1 MQPPSRCARSQ
12 RHHAPL
18 SLPQRSHRVARLP
31 PDARGLTSES
41 PRARRSFVRVQSTLH
56 PLSFVCKF
64 ITPAFAE
71 RATLQR
77 TQITLICPR
86 AKRRRETRE
95 HLADLSNLSIA
106 HDEAL

>member
-1 MQPPSRCARSQ
+1 MQPSRCARSQ
-12 RHHAPL
+12 RRHAPT
-18 SLPQRSHRVARLP
+18 SLPHQSHRVARWP

-64 ITPAFAE
+64 ITPSFAE
-71 RATLQR
+71 RAALQR
-77 TQITLICPR
+77 AYVALPCPCSN
-86 AKRRRETRE
+86 RRRETRE
-95 HLADLSNLSIA
+95 CLADLSNLSIA